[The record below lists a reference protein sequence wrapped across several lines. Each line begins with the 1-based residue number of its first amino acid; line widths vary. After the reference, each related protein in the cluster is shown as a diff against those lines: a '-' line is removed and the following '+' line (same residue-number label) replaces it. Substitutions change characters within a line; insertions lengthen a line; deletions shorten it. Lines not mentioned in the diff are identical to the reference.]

1 MSDLSDSVKTKR
13 CSKCRAVK
21 SVEEFYTC
29 ARDVRHNLCKP
40 CSAEHS
46 RAWAISNR
54 ESRMVIS
61 ARHRA
66 KKEGVAFSL
75 NRLDIEI
82 PGECPVCS
90 VAMSY
95 LDGRNVVPSLDRIIP
110 ARGYTKENVIV
121 LCNACNRKKQ
131 NSTAEE
137 LAAMAEWIYR
147 IREERG
153 LC

>member
-1 MSDLSDSVKTKR
+1 
-13 CSKCRAVK
+13 
-21 SVEEFYTC
+21 
-29 ARDVRHNLCKP
+29 
-40 CSAEHS
+40 
-46 RAWAISNR
+46 
-54 ESRMVIS
+54 
-61 ARHRA
+61 
-66 KKEGVAFSL
+66 
-75 NRLDIEI
+75 
-82 PGECPVCS
+82 
-90 VAMSY
+90 MSY